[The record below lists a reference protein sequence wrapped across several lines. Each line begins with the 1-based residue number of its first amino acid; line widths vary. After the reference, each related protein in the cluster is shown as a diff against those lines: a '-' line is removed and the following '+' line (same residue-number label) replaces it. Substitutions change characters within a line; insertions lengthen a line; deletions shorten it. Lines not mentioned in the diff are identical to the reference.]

1 MKCLSCYS
9 CKTNKHK
16 LVQSIIDEVI
26 DNVNIHIDLTNLYRM
41 DWNNFGKTKGQIL
54 YYLIETNNA
63 K

>member
-1 MKCLSCYS
+1 MNCINCYS
-9 CKTNKHK
+9 CKTKKHK
-16 LVQSIIDEVI
+16 LVESIIDTLI

-41 DWNNFGKTKGQIL
+41 DWNNFGKTQGQIL

>member
-16 LVQSIIDEVI
+16 LVQSIIDTLI

>member
-9 CKTNKHK
+9 CKSKIDK
-16 LVQSIIDEVI
+16 VVESIIDEVI
-26 DNVNIHIDLTNLYRM
+26 DTVNIHIDLTNLYRM